1 MTNFIFDARAEVELQ
16 DEARFAAV
24 SRGRNTVSILPP
36 RDMAP
41 GERLRFTALLGDGKS
56 QQSVTFL
63 LVAHSG
69 QATRQVEVYRDQR
82 TPESYQQELAQERAK
97 YQRLREELERMRVQ
111 LERSGGLRG
120 LIASKVV
127 SKTGVQTRLLKAM
140 RGPLENG
147 LFLRKGFS
155 YRTDQAVALE
165 LWVANFSS
173 EPWMTSDV
181 SLVDARGNELQGL
194 KLRQD
199 SPIAPGSDGLVLLEL
214 AASRKD
220 VRGELTVTLGDGG
233 ARSIAIPRVVFP

>member
-41 GERLRFTALLGDGKS
+41 GERLRFTALLGDGNS

-97 YQRLREELERMRVQ
+97 HQRLREELERMRVQ

-127 SKTGVQTRLLKAM
+127 SKNGVQARRMKAM

-147 LFLRKGFS
+147 LFLRKGFT
-155 YRTDQAVALE
+155 YRTDTAVALE
-165 LWVANFSS
+165 LWVENFNS
-173 EPWMTSDV
+173 EPWMASDV
-181 SLVDARGNELQGL
+181 SLVDARGKELQGL

-199 SPIAPGSDGLVLLEL
+199 SPIPPGSDGVVLLEL
-214 AASRKD
+214 EASRKE

-233 ARSIAIPRVVFP
+233 TRSISIPKVVFP